1 MNTPRLLLAAAL
13 AAVSA
18 ACSSGAPQNVVIVT
32 LDTFRADRIGAYG
45 NRAGLTPALD
55 AFASDAVVFESASAP
70 TPITLPSHTS
80 LFTGRYPTAHGV
92 RNNGTFVVPEGET
105 TLAEILKGKGF
116 RTGAVVASYP
126 LHSRYGL
133 AQGFDLYDE
142 EFPEGSPNADGGVA
156 VFFQERDARAVT
168 DRALEVWSK
177 LGPSRRF
184 LWVHYF
190 DAHAPYRAPEPFA
203 SRHPG
208 APYDAEIAWLDSQL
222 ARLLAKIREDDPDA
236 VVAIVADHGE
246 SLGEHGEKTHGVFVY
261 ESTIHV
267 PFLLRAPGLAPRRV
281 GEPVSLVD
289 VVPTVLGRLGIPVP
303 TGVEGADLGATV
315 LAGKPATR
323 PVYAESWLPKLQ
335 FRFSELTALRRG
347 PLKHIDAPTPELYDL
362 AQDPHETRNLADGHP
377 DGAAMAEALA
387 AFRASEDPQASERAA
402 GGLSAE
408 DEAKLRSL
416 GYTSAGSLRS
426 SPGEGRGRDPKTMT
440 DYLQRYDRAV
450 GLSSSDRQDEAIP
463 LLRALVPE
471 APENYMV
478 RYQLGTALLTAG
490 RVEEA
495 IVEFGE
501 VVRAAPEFPNGYLLA
516 ATAEGRLGRVDDA
529 ARHYEA
535 AIALAPDLVEPRVA
549 LGRLYESVGRFE
561 PAAAAYLAAA
571 KVAPNEPE
579 PARRLLELR
588 QGRGEGPRGIEEL
601 AALAGS
607 LPRAAGIWSVV
618 GQARRRA
625 GDLEGARAASE
636 RATAA
641 DPFLAEAMLLRG
653 ELSLE
658 ARRPAEALETF
669 EAVLA
674 RRADRADALLGR
686 AKALFALG
694 RSVEAE
700 AAVAELSRRY
710 PRLSDGIT
718 LRGRFLEQSGERAAA
733 SQAYREAL
741 RVNPGDVA
749 AREGLRRV
757 AR

>member
-1 MNTPRLLLAAAL
+1 MSRPRLLAAAL
-13 AAVSA
+13 AALVAA
-18 ACSSGAPQNVVIVT
+18 ACSPREPRSVVVVT

-45 NRAGLTPALD
+45 NRDGLTPALD
-55 AFASDAVVFESASAP
+55 EFAAGAIVFESAAAP

-105 TLAEILKGKGF
+105 TLAEILRQREF

-126 LHSRYGL
+126 LQSRYGL

-142 EFPEGSPNADGGVA
+142 EFPEGSPGADGGVA

-168 DRALEVWSK
+168 DRAIEVWGK
-177 LGPSRRF
+177 LGSGRRF

-203 SRHPG
+203 ARHAQ

-222 ARLLAKIREDDPDA
+222 ARLLATIREDDPDA
-236 VVAIVADHGE
+236 IVAIVADHGE

-267 PFLLRAPGLAPRRV
+267 PFLLRAPGLEPRRV
-281 GEPVSLVD
+281 QEPVSLVD
-289 VVPTVLGRLGIPVP
+289 LLPTVLGRLGIPVP
-303 TGVEGADLGATV
+303 DGVEGADLAATV
-315 LAGKPATR
+315 LAGKPAGR

-335 FRFSELTALRRG
+335 FRFSELAAIRRG
-347 PLKHIDAPTPELYDL
+347 SLKHIDAPAPELYDL
-362 AQDPHETRNLADGHP
+362 AQDPREERNLAGGHP
-377 DGAAMAEALA
+377 DGEAMAEALA
-387 AFRASEDPQASERAA
+387 AFRAAEDPEASERAA
-402 GGLSAE
+402 GGLSSE
-408 DEAKLRSL
+408 EEAKLRSL

-426 SPGEGRGRDPKTMT
+426 APGEGRGRDPKTMT

-450 GLSSSDRQDEAIP
+450 GLASTDRQEEAIP

-495 IVEFGE
+495 VAEFRAVIE
-501 VVRAAPEFPNGYLLA
+501 AAPEFPNGYLLA
-516 ATAEGRLGRVDDA
+516 ATAQARLGRVEDA
-529 ARHYEA
+529 ARDYEA
-535 AIALAPDLVEPRVA
+535 AIALAPDLVEPRIA
-549 LGRLYESVGRFE
+549 LGRLFESVGRFE
-561 PAAAAYLAAA
+561 PAARAYLAAA
-571 KVAPNEPE
+571 KAAPGEPE

-601 AALAGS
+601 AALAQS

-625 GDLEGARAASE
+625 GDLDGARAAAE
-636 RATAA
+636 RASAA

-658 ARRPAEALETF
+658 AGEADKALATF
-669 EAVLA
+669 EAVLS
-674 RRADRADALLGR
+674 RRADRADAMLGR

-700 AAVAELSRRY
+700 AAVAEISRRY

-741 RVNPGDVA
+741 RVNPGDAA

>member
-1 MNTPRLLLAAAL
+1 MSRTRPLLVAAL
-13 AAVSA
+13 ALFAW
-18 ACSSGAPQNVVIVT
+18 ACASPEPRSVVVVT
-32 LDTFRADRIGAYG
+32 LDTFRADRMGAYG
-45 NRAGLTPALD
+45 NRDGLTPALD
-55 AFASDAVVFESASAP
+55 AFAEASVVFEAASAP

-92 RNNGTFVVPEGET
+92 RNNGTFVVPAGET
-105 TLAEILKGKGF
+105 TLAEILKERGF
-116 RTGAVVASYP
+116 RTGAVVASFP
-126 LHSRYGL
+126 LQSRYGL

-142 EFPEGSPNADGGVA
+142 EFPEGSPNADGSVP

-168 DRALEVWSK
+168 DRALQVWGK
-177 LGPSRRF
+177 LGDSRRL

-190 DAHAPYRAPEPFA
+190 DAHAPYAAPEPFA
-203 SRHPG
+203 SRHAK
-208 APYDAEIAWLDSQL
+208 APYDGEIAWLDGQVG
-222 ARLLAKIREDDPDA
+222 RLLARVREDDPN
-236 VVAIVADHGE
+236 AIVVIAADHGE

-267 PFLLRAPGLAPRRV
+267 PFVLRAPGLDARRV
-281 GEPVSLVD
+281 AEPVSLVD
-289 VVPTVLGRLGIPVP
+289 VLPTVLGRLGIPVP
-303 TGVEGADLGATV
+303 AGVEGADLGATV
-315 LAGKPATR
+315 LAGKAAAR
-323 PVYAESWLPKLQ
+323 PIYAESWLPKLQ

-347 PLKHIDAPTPELYDL
+347 SLKRIDAPAPELYDL
-362 AQDPHETRNLADGHP
+362 AQDPREERNLEGGHP
-377 DGAAMAEALA
+377 DGEAMAEALA
-387 AFRASEDPQASERAA
+387 AFRAAEDPQASERAA

-426 SPGEGRGRDPKTMT
+426 NPGEGRGRDPKAMT

-450 GLSSSDRQDEAIP
+450 GLASAGRQPEAIP

-471 APENYMV
+471 APENFMV

-490 RVEEA
+490 NVAEAAAEFAEVIRV
-495 IVEFGE
+495 
-501 VVRAAPEFPNGYLLA
+501 APEFANGYLLA

-549 LGRLYESVGRFE
+549 LGRLLESVGRFE
-561 PAAAAYLAAA
+561 AAAEAYLAAA
-571 KVAPNEPE
+571 KAAPQDAEPS
-579 PARRLLELR
+579 RRLLELR
-588 QGRGEGPRGIEEL
+588 QGRGEGARGIGDL
-601 AALAGS
+601 AALAAS

-636 RATAA
+636 RASAA

-658 ARRPAEALETF
+658 ARDPAGALETF
-669 EAVLA
+669 DAVLA
-674 RRADRADALLGR
+674 RRADRADAMLGR
-686 AKALFALG
+686 AKALLALG
-694 RSVEAE
+694 RAVEAE
-700 AAVAELSRRY
+700 ATLAEISRRY

-718 LRGRFLEQSGERAAA
+718 LRGRFLEQTGERAAA
-733 SQAYREAL
+733 AQAYREAL

-749 AREGLRRV
+749 AREGLRRLS
-757 AR
+757 R